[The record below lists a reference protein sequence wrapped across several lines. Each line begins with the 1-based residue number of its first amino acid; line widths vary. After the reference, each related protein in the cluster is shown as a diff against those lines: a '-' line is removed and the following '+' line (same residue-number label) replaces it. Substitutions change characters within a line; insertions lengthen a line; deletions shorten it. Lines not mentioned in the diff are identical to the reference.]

1 MYEYSKGYIDMKK
14 ATCLDEIIMAFQDIA
29 LTGDDFDDFFVDTS
43 EARGRDVVDEI
54 VYIFNMN
61 KSFEKKILFGGH
73 LGCGK
78 TTELYRVERR
88 LSDDYLVVPFS
99 VKLELDPNKLEYVD
113 LLFAILAKVVE
124 AAKNEKIRID
134 DSVVSNIIHYW
145 KDQTSVKY
153 VNEIAYNADADVEVK
168 LNWLNTLL
176 AKLKASLKLGGTIR
190 EETKEIVESNL
201 MFLISS
207 INEIVDEINKKLS
220 KKNKKILVIV
230 EDLEKLRLD
239 KCKNLFIENRDAL
252 VAINLDII
260 YTFPISLYY
269 SEYFNEISS
278 DFFSSIILS
287 MIKVK
292 ERDGNDCAKGIS
304 CLKEIV
310 KKRCVDGLIDDDALD
325 FFIKKSGGSIRD
337 LFSMIIRSA
346 VSIRSN
352 ANRQNY
358 TSITIEVANEQ
369 YQTIVN
375 EKQRSLK
382 KERIPFL
389 KELYHDP
396 DRRPIDN
403 ENNDLISLLQ
413 SMNVIEYNGVRWCA
427 LHPATEDY
435 LLSVNLL

>member
-1 MYEYSKGYIDMKK
+1 MKK
-14 ATCLDEIIMAFQDIA
+14 ATCLDEIMMAFQDIA

-43 EARGRDVVDEI
+43 AARGRDVVDEI

-61 KSFEKKILFGGH
+61 KNFEKKILFGGH

-78 TTELYRVERR
+78 TTELYRVERK

-99 VKLELDPNKLEYVD
+99 VKLELDPNKIEYVD
-113 LLFAILAKVVE
+113 LLFAILTKVVE
-124 AAKNEKIRID
+124 AAKNEKIRIND
-134 DSVVSNIIHYW
+134 NVVDNIISYW
-145 KDQTSVKY
+145 NSKTFKKY
-153 VNEIAYNADADVEVK
+153 TNEFSYNANADVEAK
-168 LNWLNTLL
+168 LNWLNTLF
-176 AKLKASLKLGGTIR
+176 AKLKASFKLGGTIR
-190 EETKEIVESNL
+190 EETKEVVESNL
-201 MFLISS
+201 MILISS

-252 VAINLDII
+252 VGINLDII

-269 SEYFNEISS
+269 SEYFNEISN

-292 ERDGNDCAKGIS
+292 EQNGTDCNRGIS
-304 CLKEIV
+304 CLREIV
-310 KKRCVDGLIDDDALD
+310 KKRCEDGLIDNDALE
-325 FFIKKSGGSIRD
+325 FLIKKSGGSIRD

-352 ANRQNY
+352 SSRQNY
-358 TSITIEVANEQ
+358 TSISLDIAKEQ
-369 YQTIVN
+369 YQTIIN

-396 DRRPIDN
+396 DRRPMDN